1 MESAVKDPTY
11 VENQRDETAGS
22 MDPLPGAGAAQTA
35 RRPPGQRTLSNQER
49 EQRQIALCA
58 TVPDKQQAMCQCS
71 KVIHYSVFFD
81 GTGNNRFDELAK
93 DQDQQALSN
102 IAKLFDAHKMD
113 ITAGI
118 VRSYVPGI
126 GTKYPEIG
134 DKGGGLAQ
142 AIGTGGKERVK
153 KALDMLGDEIGK
165 VPSSQKIRLI
175 NIVVFGFSRGAA
187 EARAFVRDLAAKCT
201 AVGGAYQYKEIPLRV
216 AFVGVFDTVCSAYDG
231 LPSAAVTWNG
241 GHNGWA
247 DGMKLPPMVE
257 QCVHMMAAHEAR
269 RRFPLDSTR
278 IDAAY
283 PDNTIEIWY
292 PGVHAD
298 VGGGYSPMYQG
309 RENTVSRFALNEM
322 FDLAFAA
329 GVLFNPV
336 ETLPGRVRDEFNKDD
351 PKLREAFA
359 AYLSAVPLKTG
370 PMEEVQAAHMALLH
384 RWVKERIHQGDSSE
398 SVQRLK
404 QKMLQAKKTKTQL
417 ERRRQAIL
425 AQAVVVDPTTPPILP
440 ADKNQEYDQIN
451 LEIRKADEAY
461 DEADSALG
469 DLGQENVKFE
479 MDAEAIAEKAR
490 QGWKLTLRERTI
502 LQAWQNETPLPDGV
516 RNFFDLFAHDS
527 IAHFNYDTS
536 RLSDWRT
543 IFFGEAKYKPS

>member
-1 MESAVKDPTY
+1 MEQVMESAVKDPTY

-35 RRPPGQRTLSNQER
+35 RRPPGQRALSDQER

-93 DQDQQALSN
+93 SRISRRFRTLPSCLMRTRWICPRESFEVMSRASVLNTLKSE
-102 IAKLFDAHKMD
+102 
-113 ITAGI
+113 T
-118 VRSYVPGI
+118 R
-126 GTKYPEIG
+126 
-134 DKGGGLAQ
+134 GGLAQ
-142 AIGTGGKERVK
+142 AIGTGGKERIK
-153 KALDMLGDEIGK
+153 KALDMLGEEIAK
-165 VPSSQKIRLI
+165 VPSSQKVRLI
-175 NIVVFGFSRGAA
+175 NVVVFGFSRGAA
-187 EARAFVRDLAAKCT
+187 EARAFIRDLAAKCT
-201 AVGGAYQYKEIPLRV
+201 AVGGAYRYKDIPLRV

-329 GVLFNPV
+329 GVLFNLV

-351 PKLREAFA
+351 PKLREAFS
-359 AYLSAVPLKTG
+359 AYLSSVPLKTG
-370 PMEEVQAAHMALLH
+370 PMEEVQAAHMELLH

-404 QKMLQAKKTKTQL
+404 QKMLQARKAKTQL

-425 AQAVVVDPTTPPILP
+425 AQAIIVDPTMPPILP

-451 LEIRKADEAY
+451 QEIRKVDEAY
-461 DEADSALG
+461 DEADSALS
-469 DLGQENVKFE
+469 DLGQEDVKFE

-490 QGWKLTLRERTI
+490 QGWKLTLRREPS
-502 LQAWQNETPLPDGV
+502 LEAWQNETPCLTACA
-516 RNFFDLFAHDS
+516 NSL
-527 IAHFNYDTS
+527 IY
-536 RLSDWRT
+536 LRT
-543 IFFGEAKYKPS
+543 IPLRISITTRVA